1 MDILFKDF
9 EKRFFTPMPQT
20 QVKRRMTDND
30 VLREMAETWVD
41 SGGESSGLTD
51 EYVMR
56 LRAEIRRVE
65 RGGA

>member
-9 EKRFFTPMPQT
+9 EKRFFTPPMQG
-20 QVKRRMTDND
+20 KRKMSCND
-30 VLREMAETWVD
+30 VIREMAETWVD
-41 SGGESSGLTD
+41 SGGEFGGFD
-51 EYVMR
+51 EYYMEK

>member
-9 EKRFFTPMPQT
+9 EKRFFTPPMQG
-20 QVKRRMTDND
+20 KRRMTDKD

-41 SGGESSGLTD
+41 SGGDFGGLTD
-51 EYVMR
+51 EYVMK

-65 RGGA
+65 RGEP

>member
-9 EKRFFTPMPQT
+9 EKRFFTQPMQGE
-20 QVKRRMTDND
+20 RRMTDKD

-41 SGGESSGLTD
+41 SGGDFGGLTD
-51 EYVMR
+51 EYVMM

-65 RGGA
+65 RGEA

>member
-9 EKRFFTPMPQT
+9 EKRFFTPPMQG
-20 QVKRRMTDND
+20 KRRMTDKD

-41 SGGESSGLTD
+41 SGGDFGGLTD
-51 EYVMR
+51 EYVMM

-65 RGGA
+65 GGGA

>member
-9 EKRFFTPMPQT
+9 EKRFFTPPVQG
-20 QVKRRMTDND
+20 KRRMTDKD

-51 EYVMR
+51 EYVMM

-65 RGGA
+65 RGEA

>member
-9 EKRFFTPMPQT
+9 EKRFFTPPVQSR
-20 QVKRRMTDND
+20 RRMTDKD

-51 EYVMR
+51 EYVMM

-65 RGGA
+65 RGEA